1 MKTDKS
7 NSTDRG
13 VTELKLPAE
22 PAAFVDAIFGGA
34 SLGVG
39 LISMD
44 ERMAHSNHALQAL
57 LGYSA
62 EELSGLHVSAYTH
75 PDDLDATRTVG
86 QQLAAGERWRWNHEK
101 RYVHKDGHEVWCQ
114 VTGTIIPETVVEGS
128 YALVMIED
136 ITPQKQAEEALRESA
151 EYYKALFAF
160 SLDGVLLTR
169 IDGTIL
175 DANAAACEMLQMSVE
190 EMRARGRA
198 NVLVP
203 GPGVDEAVKERL
215 EMGKVSSEVV
225 FVRRDGTTF
234 PAEFSSVVI
243 PGTGPIPRS
252 FVVFRDI
259 SKRRQAEEARRESH
273 DLLAKL
279 AARVPGVIY
288 QFRLFP
294 DGRIGFPWAGGR
306 MTEVFG
312 LSPDEVRDDAALLFD
327 LVYPEDREQV
337 REWIHESANT
347 LEQFQHEFRVVASEE
362 GVRWCRA
369 EAVPER
375 MEDGGALWHGMISD
389 ITSDRQM
396 EQALR
401 ERDERL
407 RQAQKMESIGRLAG
421 GVAHD
426 FNNLLT
432 VILGYSDLLL
442 ADGEFA
448 QSGWAMPAEQIRAAA
463 ERAGGLTQQ
472 ILAFSRQQV
481 LQIRLVSVNDLIQE
495 TLPLLRRTIGEHI
508 EVEADLD
515 PQVHLVEVDPGQFTQ
530 VLMNLALNA
539 RDAMPDGGRLLFR
552 TENVTIDEEFR
563 AVDSE
568 AAPGAYVR
576 TSVSD
581 TGVGMDPEQIP
592 LIFEPFYTTK
602 GLATATGLGLATVYG
617 IVKQS
622 GGLVTVD
629 SRLGEG
635 TTFDVYLPCS
645 ATTPEA
651 GARLDARVEPDQ
663 IGANILLVEDEEAVR
678 HLTERL
684 LTEMG
689 HRVYAAASGP
699 EALALLD
706 SADVVVDLLITDVVM
721 PGGMSGGDVAR
732 VVRTLRGSLPVLFVS
747 GYSDAA
753 LLDVE
758 DDDEAVYYPRKP
770 FSARNLATRVQEA
783 LRGRER

>member
-1 MKTDKS
+1 MKTDKD
-7 NSTDRG
+7 NSTNRQ

-22 PAAFVDAIFGGA
+22 PAAFIDTIFGGA
-34 SLGVG
+34 SLAVG
-39 LISMD
+39 LISTD
-44 ERMAHSNHALQAL
+44 RRMAYSNHALQAL

-62 EELSGLHVSAYTH
+62 EELSGLELGEYTH
-75 PDDLDATRTVG
+75 PEDLAATRAVG
-86 QQLAAGERWRWNHEK
+86 LQLAAGERWRWNQEK
-101 RYVHKDGHEVWCQ
+101 RYLHKDGHEVWCR
-114 VTGTIIPETVVEGS
+114 VTGTIIPETVIQGA
-128 YALVMIED
+128 YALVIIED
-136 ITPQKQAEEALRESA
+136 ITPQKQAEEALRESD
-151 EYYKALFAF
+151 EYYKALFAL
-160 SLDGVLLTR
+160 SLEGVLLTR
-169 IDGTIL
+169 VDGTIL
-175 DANAAACEMLQMSVE
+175 DANAAACEMLQMTVE
-190 EMRARGRA
+190 DICARGRA
-198 NVLVP
+198 NVLAP
-203 GPGVDEAVKERL
+203 GPEVDEAVKERL
-215 EMGKVSSEVV
+215 EIGKVSSEVV
-225 FVRRDGTTF
+225 FVRGDGTTF
-234 PAEFSSVVI
+234 PAELSSVVI
-243 PGTGPIPRS
+243 PGTGPVPRS

-294 DGRIGFPWAGGR
+294 DGRTCFPWAGGR

-312 LSPDEVRDDAALLFD
+312 LVPDDVRDDAARVLD
-327 LVYPEDREQV
+327 AIHPEDREQV
-337 REWIHESANT
+337 REWIRESART
-347 LEQFQHEFRVVASEE
+347 LEPFQHEFRLMAGEE
-362 GVRWCRA
+362 EVRWCRA

-375 MEDGGALWHGMISD
+375 MEDGGALWHGMVSD
-389 ITSDRQM
+389 VTRGRQM

-448 QSGWAMPAEQIRAAA
+448 QSGWAMQVEQIRAAA

-472 ILAFSRQQV
+472 ILAFSRRQV
-481 LQIRLVSVNDLIQE
+481 LQTRLVSVNDLIEE
-495 TLPLLRRTIGEHI
+495 TLPLLRRAIGEHI

-515 PQVHLVEVDPGQFTQ
+515 PDAHLVEVDPGQFTQ

-539 RDAMPDGGRLLFR
+539 RDAMPAGGRLLFR
-552 TENVTIDEEFR
+552 TENVTIDEGFR

-568 AAPGAYVR
+568 ATPGAYVR

-581 TGVGMDPEQIP
+581 TGVGMDPEQMP

-622 GGLVTVD
+622 GGVVTVD

-651 GARLDARVEPDQ
+651 EAGLYALAEVDQ
-663 IGANILLVEDEEAVR
+663 IRADILLVEDEEAVR

-706 SADVVVDLLITDVVM
+706 SADVVVDLLVTDVVM

-732 VVRTLRGSLPVLFVS
+732 VVRGLRGNVPVLFVS

-753 LLDVE
+753 FLEVE
-758 DDDEAVYYPRKP
+758 DGDEAVYYLRKP
-770 FSARNLATRVQEA
+770 FSARNLATKVQEA
-783 LRGRER
+783 LRGREG